1 MRFPSALRAFAL
13 TLTTL
18 AALAGSQAAQAEI
31 IIPYTFA
38 AGSPAKAGEVNA
50 NFQSLANAIS
60 SLSAR
65 LDKTE
70 GKLNSADLVGTY
82 RFQSLQTELN
92 AGVSNNVRVYTY
104 DGTVTLKADGSG
116 SVTTTDTGANLAI
129 SGGGTSAVSVAR
141 SIFTQDNPTGNVTW
155 TLSGNTVSFGGGA
168 PFFVVDGGR
177 LLVQAATNTADATS
191 KMILIVRTN

>member
-13 TLTTL
+13 TL
-18 AALAGSQAAQAEI
+18 AALAGSHAAQAEI

-50 NFQSLANAIS
+50 NFQSIASAIS

-70 GKLNSADLVGTY
+70 GKLTTADLVGTY
-82 RFQSLQTELN
+82 RFQSVQTELN
-92 AGVSNNVRVYTY
+92 AGNSNNVRVYTF
-104 DGTVTLKADGSG
+104 DGTVTLKLDGSA
-116 SVTTTDTGANLAI
+116 SFTTTETGGNLAI
-129 SGGGTSAVSVAR
+129 SGGGASAVSVAR
-141 SIFTQDNPTGNVTW
+141 SIFTNNNPTGNATW
-155 TLSGNTVSFGGGA
+155 ALSGNTLSFGGGS
-168 PFFVVDGGR
+168 PYYVVDGGR
-177 LLVQAATNTADATS
+177 LLIQASTNTADATS